1 MTAGAGLSAGLADA
15 VVAALRADAG
25 VAALCGARVYPYGV
39 ASAVF
44 PHVAFGPLKTRA
56 WNAGGEPGA
65 EILFAVHAL
74 ARAGGRTEALTVAEA
89 CAAALDGAGLAWS
102 GAGMVALFFSEA
114 EAAQLKDGETWRAVA
129 RFRAL
134 VEGD

>member
-1 MTAGAGLSAGLADA
+1 MTLGAGLSAGLTGA

-25 VAALCGARVYPYGV
+25 VAALCGARVYPAGV

-44 PHVAFGPLKTRA
+44 PHVAFGPMKARA
-56 WNAGGEPGA
+56 WNAGGERGA
-65 EILFAVHAL
+65 EIVFAVHAL
-74 ARAGGRTEALTVAEA
+74 ARAGGRAEALTVAEA
-89 CAAALDGAGLAWS
+89 CAAALDGAAPAWS
-102 GAGMVALFFSEA
+102 GARVVALFFSEA